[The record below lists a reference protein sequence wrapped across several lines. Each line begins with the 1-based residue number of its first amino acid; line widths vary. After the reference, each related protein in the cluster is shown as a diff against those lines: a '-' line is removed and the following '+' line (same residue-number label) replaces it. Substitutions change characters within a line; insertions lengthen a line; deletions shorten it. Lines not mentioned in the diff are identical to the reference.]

1 MPTRD
6 ERADATRA
14 TLLAVAREL
23 FGQRGYAEV
32 GTEEIVERAG
42 VTRGALYHHFDGKRE
57 LFRAVHE
64 QLEREI
70 LDGIVGLMREA
81 NDPVEMLRIGLAA
94 FLNMCTDRRITR
106 ISMVDAPTV
115 LGWAAW
121 REIGERHALGMI
133 SAALTAGMDAGLL
146 RGQPVRPL
154 ALVLLGAVDE
164 AALYIANAE
173 DPDAARAEMEPV
185 LLSLLD
191 GQRGEP

>member
-94 FLNMCTDRRITR
+94 FLDMCTDRRITR

>member
-191 GQRGEP
+191 GQRGGP

>member
-1 MPTRD
+1 
-6 ERADATRA
+6 
-14 TLLAVAREL
+14 VAREL

-94 FLNMCTDRRITR
+94 FLDMCTDRRITR

>member
-6 ERADATRA
+6 ERADATRGA
-14 TLLAVAREL
+14 LLAVAREL
-23 FGQRGYAEV
+23 FGRRGYAEV

-70 LDGIVGLMREA
+70 LDGIVGLMRDA
-81 NDPVEMLRIGLAA
+81 GDPVAMLRIGLAA
-94 FLNMCTDRRITR
+94 FLDMCTDRRITR

-121 REIGERHALGMI
+121 REISERHALGMI

-146 RGQPVRPL
+146 RRQPVRPL

-173 DPDAARAEMEPV
+173 DPNAARAEMEPV

>member
-70 LDGIVGLMREA
+70 LDGIVGLMRDA
-81 NDPVEMLRIGLAA
+81 GDPVAMLRIGLAA
-94 FLNMCTDRRITR
+94 FLDMCTDRRITR

>member
-191 GQRGEP
+191 GQRGQP

>member
-1 MPTRD
+1 
-6 ERADATRA
+6 
-14 TLLAVAREL
+14 
-23 FGQRGYAEV
+23 
-32 GTEEIVERAG
+32 
-42 VTRGALYHHFDGKRE
+42 
-57 LFRAVHE
+57 
-64 QLEREI
+64 
-70 LDGIVGLMREA
+70 
-81 NDPVEMLRIGLAA
+81 MLRIGLAA
-94 FLNMCTDRRITR
+94 FLDMCTDRRITR